1 MIEVLFAL
9 ILITKAAALFFR
21 RRGTAYDP
29 PSAFLFLFLLD
40 TTKTHRFEYT
50 RVWWYIG
57 KTKVQKKETG

>member
-1 MIEVLFAL
+1 MNLF
-9 ILITKAAALFFR
+9 TKLR
-21 RRGTAYDP
+21 K
-29 PSAFLFLFLLD
+29 LFLFLLV

>member
-1 MIEVLFAL
+1 M
-9 ILITKAAALFFR
+9 K
-21 RRGTAYDP
+21 DMNM
-29 PSAFLFLFLLD
+29 FLFLLD

>member
-1 MIEVLFAL
+1 MNFLKQFCIP
-9 ILITKAAALFFR
+9 TQ
-21 RRGTAYDP
+21 YDL
-29 PSAFLFLFLLD
+29 SGIRLFLFV

>member
-1 MIEVLFAL
+1 MDLHCRSKGQFSQGWRILFL
-9 ILITKAAALFFR
+9 EDYHVI
-21 RRGTAYDP
+21 
-29 PSAFLFLFLLD
+29 FLFLLD